1 MQSVR
6 DAWVFRHCT
15 VGVLLLSTFGAAG
28 AQTTPDAS
36 AAAVPVPGEASFNIF
51 LRGADVGREQVSLQR
66 SGSTWII
73 TSTGRF
79 GDLIINRFELK
90 YTADW
95 QPVELRMEAT
105 QADRRMQ
112 LATSFGVTTAINE
125 ITQNGVTTAKT
136 DQITARTVVLPNSFY
151 ASYEGLAVRLA
162 GLEAGA
168 ELPVYVA
175 PQAEVKLTV
184 TGVESEQV
192 QTPSGVVA
200 TRRYAVSIQNPG
212 RTLEAMVTIDD
223 KARFARL
230 DIPAVA
236 LAVVRSDL
244 SSVAVRTQSARNPT
258 DSDVTIPGNGFNIAG
273 TLTMPP
279 VMGRLRH
286 PTIVLVA
293 GSGAVDRDETVAGI
307 PIFSQLAGALAERGF
322 MVLRYDKRGVGQSG
336 GRTET
341 ATLQDYADDL
351 VAIVKWLA
359 KRDDVDNRRIA
370 VAGHSEGG
378 AVAMLAARRE
388 KKIGSLVLM
397 ATPGTTGAELI
408 LEQQQHQLGL
418 INATEAEKQDKVALQ
433 KKIQQAVVTG
443 KGWEELPAELRKQ
456 AETPWFR
463 SLLVFDP
470 ADQMTRFKQPI
481 LIVQGDLDVQVPPHH
496 ADRLADLARARKK
509 AGGVE
514 VVHLPGVNHLLVP
527 AKTGEVQEYSQLEDK
542 RISAEVPQIIADW
555 LKK

>member
-15 VGVLLLSTFGAAG
+15 VGALLLSTVGAAG

-236 LAVVRSDL
+236 LVVVRSDL

-378 AVAMLAARRE
+378 AVAILAARRE

-542 RISAEVPQIIADW
+542 RISAEVPQIITDW